1 MDNMS
6 AEPLDDAIVYPHQL
20 NPEVLTPE
28 EEAAYIAISD
38 RVHAGE
44 RDQEFAERIARIL
57 DNLPEGYHAENGE
70 IVRDDPSLP
79 LVPYLGCTSR
89 SRKQR
94 RST

>member
-1 MDNMS
+1 MNDMG
-6 AEPLDDAIVYPHQL
+6 AEPLDGDIVYPHQRDL
-20 NPEVLTPE
+20 HVLTPE

-44 RDQEFAERIARIL
+44 RDQEFAEWIARIL

-89 SRKQR
+89 VRE
-94 RST
+94 

>member
-1 MDNMS
+1 MDDMTT
-6 AEPLDDAIVYPHQL
+6 EPLNDAIAYPHQRDL
-20 NPEVLTPE
+20 HVLTPE

-79 LVPYLGCTSR
+79 LVPYLGEYKPDS
-89 SRKQR
+89 
-94 RST
+94 